1 MLFSC
6 FLLHLNKQSAFPGMK
21 IPETI
26 PVKRITLR
34 SIGAEVL
41 AQLNLEKGLGY
52 TVKQLIVAPGQ
63 VIQEYL
69 FEDRSR
75 VTKPLT
81 LVLLVVTVTAF
92 ISLRFF
98 PTDGSLEKALSKG
111 EIPETIMPA
120 VTLMVTFTRQFF
132 NLVLMSS
139 LPALALGSY
148 LMFREKRLNYAEH
161 LIINMYIF
169 AIQTIAQLLFLPFLD
184 KLPWLGLG
192 AGALSI
198 GYFLYALVRIF
209 DISWV
214 EAVWKSVVIY
224 IIAQFIQMI
233 VFGIVF
239 LFFWIFA

>member
-1 MLFSC
+1 
-6 FLLHLNKQSAFPGMK
+6 MK

-52 TVKQLIVAPGQ
+52 TIRQLFVAPGQ

-81 LVLLVVTVTAF
+81 LVLLVVTITAF
-92 ISLRFF
+92 ISLRYF
-98 PTDGSLEKALSKG
+98 PADGSIEKELAKGNIPGSLLPAL
-111 EIPETIMPA
+111 
-120 VTLMVTFTRQFF
+120 TLMVKLARQFF

-139 LPALALGSY
+139 LPALALSSY
-148 LMFREKRLNYAEH
+148 LLFQEKRLNYAEH

-169 AIQTIAQLLFLPFLD
+169 GIQTIIQLLFLPFLD
-184 KLPWLGLG
+184 KLPWLGVV

-209 DISWV
+209 NISWI
-214 EAVWKSVVIY
+214 EAIWKSVVIY
-224 IIAQFIQMI
+224 TIAQVVQLM

-239 LFFWIFA
+239 LFFWLFA

>member
-1 MLFSC
+1 
-6 FLLHLNKQSAFPGMK
+6 MK

-34 SIGAEVL
+34 SIGAEAL

-52 TVKQLIVAPGQ
+52 TIKQLVVAPGKM
-63 VIQEYL
+63 IQEYL

-75 VTKPLT
+75 ITKPLT
-81 LVLLVVTVTAF
+81 LVLLVATITAF
-92 ISLRFF
+92 ISLRYL
-98 PTDGSLEKALSKG
+98 PADGALEKELAKG
-111 EIPETIMPA
+111 DIPKNLLPA
-120 VTLMVTFTRQFF
+120 ITLLIKLTRQYF

-169 AIQTIAQLLFLPFLD
+169 AIQTITQLLFLPFLD
-184 KLPWLGLG
+184 KLPWLGVG

-198 GYFLYALVRIF
+198 GYFLYAMVRIF

-214 EAVWKSVVIY
+214 ETIWKSVVIY
-224 IIAQFIQMI
+224 MIAQVIQML
-233 VFGIVF
+233 VFGIIF